1 METAPTKPSADS
13 GDSTNMRFIVALAL
27 RKRSVTLLAI
37 ALVLAAGV
45 FAYQTRPVELFPEIE
60 FPFVTVTAFYPSANP
75 ESVARDV
82 AIPIERAV
90 ADVPGVD
97 SVQSVSS
104 ENSALVIGVFEFG
117 VDMAE
122 AEAAVNSNLSGVAFP
137 EGVGEPMVARFNP
150 DAIPVLQ
157 LSVVGDRELSEIQR
171 IAAESLLP
179 PITDVEGVYA
189 ANVTGG
195 VRREVSIRLDY
206 GAMSERGISQF
217 QVAQALRNN
226 SVALPGGAIFEDGR
240 LLPVKTSSGYES
252 LDDLRNLT
260 VGFASPPAGAPPSAS
275 AIPSAIPPAPPMA
288 MMMGAP
294 VTLGEIA
301 EVEFGEAVQTSVS
314 RTNGRPGIGIGVVK
328 EPDAN
333 TLDVTNGVLAA
344 LEGVDGLPP
353 DVQII
358 TVSNSGVDVQSQ
370 IDTLQREAILGLIL
384 AVAVVFAFFLTLRPT
399 AIRGAFSTLRPT
411 IVIGMSI
418 PLSIFAGVLLMSWQ
432 GLSLNFMTLGGLA
445 ISVGRVVDD
454 SIVAL
459 ENIYRNIS
467 AGKERWRAALDATV
481 EVGPAIAASTLAT
494 IVVFAP
500 LAFIQGLV
508 GAFFFP
514 FALTVSFA
522 LVASLAVA
530 LTAVPVMAA
539 YLIKPGDLPEGV
551 GEGADV
557 EDVDNWMQRAY
568 EPVLRWAL
576 RRKAATLLAAAIITA
591 GGFGLVAFI
600 PVNLF
605 SGGGDRFIDVRMT
618 LPPGTPISETLAQ
631 TEAIESAVAPYSAVY
646 TSTVG
651 GASEAFGAGGAT
663 QTPSGV
669 NQATIFA
676 TLSEDAPADTAAI
689 LRRELRGAE
698 GRRVNVTEVSAGPP
712 QAGVDVRVTGANY
725 DDIAD
730 AARRLASE
738 LRTLDGVENVVS
750 DVSEARDEIAVDV
763 DPARA
768 AAIGL
773 DARQVAFQVNQYIVG
788 QRVTDMVLDGE
799 SVAVR
804 IAGAAGA
811 LDGVEKAQAL
821 TVAGPLGSAA
831 LSDVADVQIRPGP
844 VAINRT
850 DGLRSAS
857 VTGVV
862 TSDNAQAI
870 GAEIQAAIDALDV
883 PPGVSMANGGVFT
896 QTAEGFEDIFIAM
909 AVGVALV
916 YLVMVATLG
925 SLRNPF
931 VIITSMPLALIGAMA
946 ALALTG
952 RSLGL
957 PAMMGALMLIGI
969 VVTNAVVLIT
979 FVEQLRERGM
989 GVRDALI
996 RGARIRLR
1004 PILMTAITTS
1014 IALLPLA
1021 AVAESQAGLIGAE
1034 LATVVIGGL
1043 VSSTLLTLIVV
1054 PVVYTLM
1061 NDSLPCLFR
1070 RLSRRTAATAS
1081 E

>member
-1 METAPTKPSADS
+1 
-13 GDSTNMRFIVALAL
+13 MRFIVALAL

-37 ALVLAAGV
+37 ALILAAGV
-45 FAYQTRPVELFPEIE
+45 VAYQTRPVELFPEIE

-82 AIPIERAV
+82 AEPIERAV
-90 ADVPGVD
+90 SDVPGVS

-122 AEAAVNSNLSGVAFP
+122 AEAAVNSNLSGVVFP

-157 LSVVGDRELSEIQR
+157 LSVIGDRDLAEIQR
-171 IAAESLLP
+171 IVAESLLP

-189 ANVTGG
+189 ANVSGAIS
-195 VRREVSIRLDY
+195 REVSIRLDY
-206 GAMSERGISQF
+206 DALSEKGLSQF
-217 QVAQALRNN
+217 QVAQALRDN

-260 VGFASPPAGAPPSAS
+260 VGFARPPAPPSAS
-275 AIPSAIPPAPPMA
+275 GGGATTALPSAPPMA
-288 MMMGAP
+288 MGAP
-294 VTLGEIA
+294 VALGEIA
-301 EVEFGEAVQTSVS
+301 EVEFGEAARTSVS
-314 RTNGRPGIGIGVVK
+314 RTNGQPGIGIGVVK

-344 LEGVDGLPP
+344 LEGVEGLPP
-353 DVQII
+353 DVRIV
-358 TVSNSGVDVQSQ
+358 TVSNNGVNVQSQ

-384 AVAVVFAFFLTLRPT
+384 AVAVVFSFFLTLRPT
-399 AIRGAFSTLRPT
+399 AIRGALSTLRPT
-411 IVIGMSI
+411 VVIGMSI

-481 EVGPAIAASTLAT
+481 EVGPAIASSTLAT

-514 FALTVSFA
+514 FALTVCFA
-522 LVASLAVA
+522 LIASLAVA

-568 EPVLRWAL
+568 TPVLRWAL

-591 GGFGLVAFI
+591 AGFGLLAFV

-605 SGGGDRFIDVRMT
+605 SGGGDRFINIRMT

-631 TEAIESAVAPYSAVY
+631 AETIESAVAPYSAVY
-646 TSTVG
+646 VSTVG
-651 GASEAFGAGGAT
+651 GAVEAFGAGGAT

-676 TLSEDAPADTAAI
+676 TLSEDAPDDTAAI
-689 LRRELRGAE
+689 LRRELGGVE
-698 GRRVNVTEVSAGPP
+698 GRRVNVSEVSAGPP
-712 QAGVDVRVTGANY
+712 QAGLDVRVTGANY
-725 DDIAD
+725 DDIAA
-730 AARRLASE
+730 AARRLARE
-738 LRTLDGVENVVS
+738 LQTLEGVENVVS
-750 DVSEARDEIAVDV
+750 DVSEARDEIAVEV
-763 DPARA
+763 NPSRA
-768 AAIGL
+768 AEIGL
-773 DARQVAFQVNQYIVG
+773 NARQVALQVNQRIVG
-788 QRVTDMVLDGE
+788 QRAGDMVLDGE

-804 IAGAAGA
+804 IAGAGGV
-811 LDGVEKAQAL
+811 DSVEKARAL

-831 LSDVADVQIRPGP
+831 LGDVAEVGIRPGP

-850 DGLRSAS
+850 DGARSAS

-862 TSDNAQAI
+862 TSDNSQAI
-870 GAEIQAAIDALDV
+870 GAEIQAKIDALDV
-883 PPGVSMANGGVFT
+883 PAGVSMANGGVFT

-969 VVTNAVVLIT
+969 VVTNAVVLIA

-989 GVRDALI
+989 SVHDALI
-996 RGARIRLR
+996 RGGRIRLR

-1021 AVAESQAGLIGAE
+1021 AFAESQSGLIGAE

-1061 NDSLPCLFR
+1061 NESVPALFSR
-1070 RLSRRTAATAS
+1070 FSRRGAAS

>member
-1 METAPTKPSADS
+1 
-13 GDSTNMRFIVALAL
+13 MRFIVALAL

-82 AIPIERAV
+82 AVPIERAV

-122 AEAAVNSNLSGVAFP
+122 AEAAVNSNLSGVVFP
-137 EGVGEPMVARFNP
+137 EGVGEPAVARFNP

-195 VRREVSIRLDY
+195 VRREVSIRLNY
-206 GAMSERGISQF
+206 EAMAERGISQF

-252 LDDLRNLT
+252 LDDLRSLT
-260 VGFASPPAGAPPSAS
+260 VGFASPPAGAPPSAP
-275 AIPSAIPPAPPMA
+275 AVPPSAPPMA

-294 VTLGEIA
+294 VALGEIA

-344 LEGVDGLPP
+344 LDGVEGLPP

-384 AVAVVFAFFLTLRPT
+384 AVAVVFSFFLTLRPT

-557 EDVDNWMQRAY
+557 ADVDNWMQRAY

-576 RRKAATLLAAAIITA
+576 RRKAATLLAAALVTA

-605 SGGGDRFIDVRMT
+605 SGGGDRFIDIRMT

-631 TEAIESAVAPYSAVY
+631 AETIESAVAPYSAVY

-676 TLSEDAPADTAAI
+676 TLSEDAPADAAAI
-689 LRRELRGAE
+689 LRRELGGAE

-750 DVSEARDEIAVDV
+750 DVSEARDELAVEV

-811 LDGVEKAQAL
+811 LDGVEKARAL

-870 GAEIQAAIDALDV
+870 GAEIQAKIDALDV

-925 SLRNPF
+925 SLRNPL

-989 GVRDALI
+989 GVRAALI

-1061 NDSLPCLFR
+1061 NDSLPALFS
-1070 RLSRRTAATAS
+1070 RLSRRTAAAAS

>member
-1 METAPTKPSADS
+1 
-13 GDSTNMRFIVALAL
+13 MRFIVALAL

-122 AEAAVNSNLSGVAFP
+122 AEAAVNSNLSGVVFP
-137 EGVGEPMVARFNP
+137 EGVGEPAVARFNP

-252 LDDLRNLT
+252 LDDLRSLT

-275 AIPSAIPPAPPMA
+275 AVPPAPTPA

-557 EDVDNWMQRAY
+557 ADVDNWMQRAY

-576 RRKAATLLAAAIITA
+576 RRKAATLLAAALITA

-631 TEAIESAVAPYSAVY
+631 TETIESAVAPYSAVY

-689 LRRELRGAE
+689 LRRELQSVE
-698 GRRVNVTEVSAGPP
+698 GRRVNVNEVSAGPP

-730 AARRLASE
+730 AARRLARE
-738 LRTLDGVENVVS
+738 LQTLDGVENVVS
-750 DVSEARDEIAVDV
+750 DVSEARDELAVEV

-768 AAIGL
+768 AEIGL

-788 QRVTDMVLDGE
+788 QRVTDMVMDGE

-811 LDGVEKAQAL
+811 LDGVEKARAL

-870 GAEIQAAIDALDV
+870 GAEIQAKIDALDV

-957 PAMMGALMLIGI
+957 PAMMGSLMLIGI

-1061 NDSLPCLFR
+1061 NDSLPGLFS
-1070 RLSRRTAATAS
+1070 RLSRRTAAAS

>member
-1 METAPTKPSADS
+1 
-13 GDSTNMRFIVALAL
+13 MRFIVALAL

-37 ALVLAAGV
+37 VLILAAGV
-45 FAYQTRPVELFPEIE
+45 VAYQTRPVELFPEIE

-82 AIPIERAV
+82 AEPIERAV
-90 ADVPGVD
+90 ADVPGVS

-122 AEAAVNSNLSGVAFP
+122 AEAAVNSNLSGVVFP
-137 EGVGEPMVARFNP
+137 EGVGEPAVARFNP

-157 LSVVGDRELSEIQR
+157 LSVIGDRDLAELQR
-171 IAAESLLP
+171 IVAESLLP

-189 ANVTGG
+189 ANVSGA
-195 VRREVSIRLDY
+195 VSSEVSIRMDDEAL
-206 GAMSERGISQF
+206 SEKGLSRF
-217 QVAQALRNN
+217 QVAQALRDN

-260 VGFASPPAGAPPSAS
+260 VGFARTPPQSAS
-275 AIPSAIPPAPPMA
+275 GGGAQTAPPMA
-288 MMMGAP
+288 MGAP

-301 EVEFGEAVQTSVS
+301 EVEFGEAARTSVS
-314 RTNGRPGIGIGVVK
+314 RTNGQPGIGIGVVK

-344 LEGVDGLPP
+344 LEKVDGLPP
-353 DVQII
+353 DVQIV
-358 TVSNSGVDVQSQ
+358 TVSNNGVNVQSQ

-384 AVAVVFAFFLTLRPT
+384 AVAVVFSFFLTLRPT
-399 AIRGAFSTLRPT
+399 AIRGALSTLRPT
-411 IVIGMSI
+411 VVIGMSI

-481 EVGPAIAASTLAT
+481 EVGPAIASSTLAT

-514 FALTVSFA
+514 FALTVCFA
-522 LVASLAVA
+522 LIASLAVA

-568 EPVLRWAL
+568 TPILRWAL
-576 RRKAATLLAAAIITA
+576 RRKAATLLAAALITA
-591 GGFGLVAFI
+591 GGFGLLAFV

-605 SGGGDRFIDVRMT
+605 SGGGDRFISIRMT

-631 TEAIESAVAPYSAVY
+631 AETIESAVAPYSAVY
-646 TSTVG
+646 VSTVG
-651 GASEAFGAGGAT
+651 GAVEAFGAGGAT

-676 TLSEDAPADTAAI
+676 TLSEDAPDDTAAI
-689 LRRELRGAE
+689 LRRELGGVE
-698 GRRVNVTEVSAGPP
+698 GRRVNVNEVSAGPP
-712 QAGVDVRVTGANY
+712 QAGLDVRVTGANY

-738 LRTLDGVENVVS
+738 LQTLEGVENVVS
-750 DVSEARDEIAVDV
+750 DVSEARDEIAVEV
-763 DPARA
+763 DPSRA
-768 AAIGL
+768 AEIGL
-773 DARQVAFQVNQYIVG
+773 NARQVALQVNQRIVG
-788 QRVTDMVLDGE
+788 QRATDMVLDGE

-804 IAGAAGA
+804 IAGAGGV
-811 LDGVEKAQAL
+811 DSVEKARAL

-831 LSDVADVQIRPGP
+831 LGDVADVSIRPGP

-850 DGLRSAS
+850 DGARSAS

-862 TSDNAQAI
+862 TSDNSQAI
-870 GAEIQAAIDALDV
+870 GAEIQAKIDALDV

-909 AVGVALV
+909 AIGVALV

-969 VVTNAVVLIT
+969 VVTNAVVLIA

-989 GVRDALI
+989 SVRDALI
-996 RGARIRLR
+996 RGGRIRLR

-1021 AVAESQAGLIGAE
+1021 AFTESQTGLIGAE

-1061 NDSLPCLFR
+1061 NDSVPALFR
-1070 RLSRRTAATAS
+1070 RFSRASAS

>member
-1 METAPTKPSADS
+1 
-13 GDSTNMRFIVALAL
+13 MRFIVALAL

-37 ALVLAAGV
+37 ALILAAGV
-45 FAYQTRPVELFPEIE
+45 VAYQTRPVELFPEIE

-82 AIPIERAV
+82 AEPIERAV
-90 ADVPGVD
+90 SDVPGVS

-157 LSVVGDRELSEIQR
+157 LSVIGDRDLADIQR
-171 IAAESLLP
+171 IVAESLLP

-189 ANVTGG
+189 ANVSGAIS
-195 VRREVSIRLDY
+195 REVSIRLDY
-206 GAMSERGISQF
+206 DALSEKGLSQF
-217 QVAQALRNN
+217 QVAQALRDN

-240 LLPVKTSSGYES
+240 LLPVKMSSDYES

-260 VGFASPPAGAPPSAS
+260 VGFARPAAQSSAS
-275 AIPSAIPPAPPMA
+275 GGGATPALPTAPPMA
-288 MMMGAP
+288 MGAP
-294 VTLGEIA
+294 VALGEIA
-301 EVEFGEAVQTSVS
+301 EVEFGEAARTSVS
-314 RTNGRPGIGIGVVK
+314 RTNGQPGIGIGVVK

-344 LEGVDGLPP
+344 LDEVEGLPP
-353 DVQII
+353 DVRIV
-358 TVSNSGVDVQSQ
+358 TVSNNGVNVQSQ

-384 AVAVVFAFFLTLRPT
+384 AVAVVFSFFLTLRPT
-399 AIRGAFSTLRPT
+399 AIRGALSTLRPT
-411 IVIGMSI
+411 VVIGMSI

-467 AGKERWRAALDATV
+467 AGKERWRAALEATV
-481 EVGPAIAASTLAT
+481 EVGPAIASSTLAT

-514 FALTVSFA
+514 FALTVCFA
-522 LVASLAVA
+522 LIASLAVA

-568 EPVLRWAL
+568 TPVLRWAL

-591 GGFGLVAFI
+591 AGFGLLAFV

-605 SGGGDRFIDVRMT
+605 SGGGDRFINIRMT

-631 TEAIESAVAPYSAVY
+631 AETIESAVAPYSAVY
-646 TSTVG
+646 VSTVG
-651 GASEAFGAGGAT
+651 GAVEAFGAGGAT

-669 NQATIFA
+669 NQATVFA
-676 TLSEDAPADTAAI
+676 TLSEDAPDDTAAI
-689 LRRELRGAE
+689 LRRELGGVE
-698 GRRVNVTEVSAGPP
+698 GRRVNVSEVSAGPP
-712 QAGVDVRVTGANY
+712 EAGVDVRVTGANY

-730 AARRLASE
+730 AARRLARE
-738 LRTLDGVENVVS
+738 LQTLEGVENVVS
-750 DVSEARDEIAVDV
+750 DVSEARDEIAVEV
-763 DPARA
+763 NPSRA
-768 AAIGL
+768 AEIGL
-773 DARQVAFQVNQYIVG
+773 NARQVALQVNQRIVG
-788 QRVTDMVLDGE
+788 QRATDMVLDGE
-799 SVAVR
+799 TVAVR
-804 IAGAAGA
+804 IAGAGGV
-811 LDGVEKAQAL
+811 DSVEKARAL
-821 TVAGPLGSAA
+821 AVAGPLGSAA
-831 LSDVADVQIRPGP
+831 LGDVAEVGIRPGP

-850 DGLRSAS
+850 DGARSAS

-862 TSDNAQAI
+862 TSDNSQAI
-870 GAEIQAAIDALDV
+870 GAEIQAKIDALDV
-883 PPGVSMANGGVFT
+883 PAGVSMANGGVFT

-909 AVGVALV
+909 AVGVAMV

-931 VIITSMPLALIGAMA
+931 VIITSMPLALIGALA

-969 VVTNAVVLIT
+969 VVTNAVVLIA

-989 GVRDALI
+989 SVHDALI
-996 RGARIRLR
+996 RGGRIRLR

-1021 AVAESQAGLIGAE
+1021 AFAESQSGLIGAE

-1061 NDSLPCLFR
+1061 NESVPALFSR
-1070 RLSRRTAATAS
+1070 FSRRGAAS

>member
-1 METAPTKPSADS
+1 
-13 GDSTNMRFIVALAL
+13 MRFIVALAL

-37 ALVLAAGV
+37 VLTLAAGV
-45 FAYQTRPVELFPEIE
+45 VAYQTRPVELFPEIE

-82 AIPIERAV
+82 AEPIERAV
-90 ADVPGVD
+90 ADVPGVS

-122 AEAAVNSNLSGVAFP
+122 AEAAVNSNLSGVVFP

-157 LSVVGDRELSEIQR
+157 LSVVGDRDLAEIQR
-171 IAAESLLP
+171 IVAETLLP

-189 ANVTGG
+189 ANVSGAAS
-195 VRREVSIRLDY
+195 REVSIRIDDEAL
-206 GAMSERGISQF
+206 SEKGLSRF
-217 QVAQALRNN
+217 QVAQALRDN

-260 VGFASPPAGAPPSAS
+260 VGFARPSSPPSAS
-275 AIPSAIPPAPPMA
+275 VGGTQPAAPSAPPMA
-288 MMMGAP
+288 MGAP

-301 EVEFGEAVQTSVS
+301 EVEFGESARTSVS

-328 EPDAN
+328 EPDSN

-344 LEGVDGLPP
+344 LEDLEGLPP

-358 TVSNSGVDVQSQ
+358 TVSNNGVNVQSQ

-384 AVAVVFAFFLTLRPT
+384 AVAVVFSFFLTLRPT
-399 AIRGAFSTLRPT
+399 AIRGALSTLRPT

-481 EVGPAIAASTLAT
+481 EVGPAIASSTLAT
-494 IVVFAP
+494 IIVFAP

-514 FALTVSFA
+514 FALTVCFA
-522 LVASLAVA
+522 LIASLAVA

-568 EPVLRWAL
+568 TPVLRWAL
-576 RRKAATLLAAAIITA
+576 RRKAATLLAAALITA
-591 GGFGLVAFI
+591 GGFGLLAFV

-605 SGGGDRFIDVRMT
+605 SGGGDRFISIRMT

-631 TEAIESAVAPYSAVY
+631 AETIESAVAPYSAVY
-646 TSTVG
+646 VSTVG
-651 GASEAFGAGGAT
+651 GAVEAFGAGGAT

-669 NQATIFA
+669 NQATVFA
-676 TLSEDAPADTAAI
+676 TLSEDAPDDTAAI
-689 LRRELRGAE
+689 LRRELGGAE
-698 GRRVNVTEVSAGPP
+698 GRRVNVNEVSAGPP
-712 QAGVDVRVTGANY
+712 QAGLDVRVTGANY

-738 LRTLDGVENVVS
+738 LQTLEGVENVVS
-750 DVSEARDEIAVDV
+750 DVSEARDEIAVEV
-763 DPARA
+763 DPSRA
-768 AAIGL
+768 AALGL
-773 DARQVAFQVNQYIVG
+773 NARQVAFQVNQYIVG
-788 QRVTDMVLDGE
+788 QRAADMVLDGE

-804 IAGAAGA
+804 IAGAGG
-811 LDGVEKAQAL
+811 LDSVEKARAL

-831 LSDVADVQIRPGP
+831 LGDVADVEVRPGP

-850 DGLRSAS
+850 DGARSAS

-862 TSDNAQAI
+862 TSDNSQAI
-870 GAEIQAAIDALDV
+870 GAEIQAKIDALDV

-909 AVGVALV
+909 AIGVALV

-969 VVTNAVVLIT
+969 VVTNAVVLIA

-989 GVRDALI
+989 SVRDALI
-996 RGARIRLR
+996 RGGRIRLR

-1021 AVAESQAGLIGAE
+1021 AFAESQTGLIGAE

-1061 NDSLPCLFR
+1061 NDSVPALFR
-1070 RLSRRTAATAS
+1070 RFSRGAAS

>member
-1 METAPTKPSADS
+1 
-13 GDSTNMRFIVALAL
+13 MRFIVALAL

-37 ALVLAAGV
+37 ALILAAGV
-45 FAYQTRPVELFPEIE
+45 VAYQTRPVELFPEIE

-82 AIPIERAV
+82 AEPIERAV
-90 ADVPGVD
+90 SDVPGVS

-157 LSVVGDRELSEIQR
+157 LSVVGDRDLAEIQR
-171 IAAESLLP
+171 IVAESLLP

-189 ANVTGG
+189 ANVSGAIS
-195 VRREVSIRLDY
+195 REVSIRLDY
-206 GAMSERGISQF
+206 DAMSEKGLSQF
-217 QVAQALRNN
+217 QVAQALRDN

-260 VGFASPPAGAPPSAS
+260 VGFARPPPPSAS
-275 AIPSAIPPAPPMA
+275 GGGATPALPTAPPMA
-288 MMMGAP
+288 MGAP
-294 VTLGEIA
+294 VALGEIA
-301 EVEFGEAVQTSVS
+301 EVEFGEAARASVS
-314 RTNGRPGIGIGVVK
+314 RTNGQPGIGIGVVK

-344 LEGVDGLPP
+344 LDEVEGLPP
-353 DVQII
+353 DVRIV
-358 TVSNSGVDVQSQ
+358 TVSNNGVNVQSQ

-384 AVAVVFAFFLTLRPT
+384 AVAVVFSFFLTLRPT
-399 AIRGAFSTLRPT
+399 AIRGALSTLRPT
-411 IVIGMSI
+411 VVIGMSI

-481 EVGPAIAASTLAT
+481 EVGPAIASSTLAT

-514 FALTVSFA
+514 FALTVCFA
-522 LVASLAVA
+522 LIASLAVA

-557 EDVDNWMQRAY
+557 ADVDNWMQRAY
-568 EPVLRWAL
+568 TPVLRWAL

-591 GGFGLVAFI
+591 AGFGLLAFV

-605 SGGGDRFIDVRMT
+605 SGGGDRFINIRMT

-631 TEAIESAVAPYSAVY
+631 AETIESAISPYSAVY
-646 TSTVG
+646 VSTVG
-651 GASEAFGAGGAT
+651 GAVEAFGAGGAT

-676 TLSEDAPADTAAI
+676 TLSEDAPDDTAAI
-689 LRRELRGAE
+689 LRRELGGVE
-698 GRRVNVTEVSAGPP
+698 GRRVNVSEVSAGPP
-712 QAGVDVRVTGANY
+712 QAGLDVRVTGANY

-730 AARRLASE
+730 AARRLARE
-738 LRTLDGVENVVS
+738 LQTLEGVENVVS
-750 DVSEARDEIAVDV
+750 DVSEARDEIAVEV
-763 DPARA
+763 NPSRA
-768 AAIGL
+768 AEIGL
-773 DARQVAFQVNQYIVG
+773 NARQVALQVNQRIVG
-788 QRVTDMVLDGE
+788 QRATDMVLDGE
-799 SVAVR
+799 TVAVR
-804 IAGAAGA
+804 IAGAGGV
-811 LDGVEKAQAL
+811 DSVEKARAL
-821 TVAGPLGSAA
+821 AVAGPLGSAA
-831 LSDVADVQIRPGP
+831 LGDVAEVSIRPGP

-850 DGLRSAS
+850 DGARSAS

-862 TSDNAQAI
+862 TSDNSQAI
-870 GAEIQAAIDALDV
+870 GAEIQAKIDALDV
-883 PPGVSMANGGVFT
+883 PAGVSMANGGVFT

-969 VVTNAVVLIT
+969 VVTNAVVLIA

-989 GVRDALI
+989 SVHDALI
-996 RGARIRLR
+996 RGGRIRLR

-1021 AVAESQAGLIGAE
+1021 AFAESQSGLIGAE

-1061 NDSLPCLFR
+1061 NESVPTLFSR
-1070 RLSRRTAATAS
+1070 FSRRGAAS